1 MNISS
6 HFYYIKDHLGNVRET
21 YKIPNAGTKE
31 CVQRMQYYPSGLPWA
46 ENMNS
51 SEQPH
56 KYNSKEFV
64 EMHGLDE
71 YDSEARWYYPA
82 ICRTTTMDPLAEKYY
97 STSPYAWCGNN
108 PVRFVD
114 NNGRYFDEANEEIA
128 QQIEDT
134 CNTILSTSTDENQ
147 IEEVEKT
154 LDDVQKMRE
163 DEEREYRFK
172 LSPTDSKESP
182 STQYVGNNADG
193 HQVILMTS
201 NSEQINDALFHEIRH
216 GGQIAR
222 SELLLDAE
230 GGWLNYGVR
239 KEIDAYKAQWGR
251 YRRLILPIND
261 GSHVLPE
268 AKSINYYGINKAM
281 VHSITENLLS
291 NDYVYPPKDYSKQLW
306 RQN

>member
-1 MNISS
+1 MRYYLLLIGFLLSIS
-6 HFYYIKDHLGNVRET
+6 
-21 YKIPNAGTKE
+21 
-31 CVQRMQYYPSGLPWA
+31 MQA
-46 ENMNS
+46 
-51 SEQPH
+51 
-56 KYNSKEFV
+56 
-64 EMHGLDE
+64 
-71 YDSEARWYYPA
+71 
-82 ICRTTTMDPLAEKYY
+82 YY
-97 STSPYAWCGNN
+97 SISPYAWCGNN

-114 NNGRYFDEANEEIA
+114 PEGHYFDEANEEIA
-128 QQIEDT
+128 QQIEYS

-182 STQYVGNNADG
+182 STQYVGNNTDG

-201 NSEQINDALFHEIRH
+201 NSEQINDVLFHEIRH

-230 GGWLNYGVR
+230 GWWLNYGVR

-251 YRRLILPIND
+251 YGTLSLLLQQTWPFPTRETIEY
-261 GSHVLPE
+261 S
-268 AKSINYYGINKAM
+268 GINVEM
-281 VHSITENLLS
+281 VESIVEKVTDGY
-291 NDYVYPPKDYSKQLW
+291 DYVYPPKNYCKQLW

>member
-1 MNISS
+1 MLLDWLTNIFKPASAPADTS
-6 HFYYIKDHLGNVRET
+6 NVSQGKNTATGQQEENYFVAEMQSNEFTSATTET
-21 YKIPNAGTKE
+21 
-31 CVQRMQYYPSGLPWA
+31 
-46 ENMNS
+46 
-51 SEQPH
+51 
-56 KYNSKEFV
+56 
-64 EMHGLDE
+64 
-71 YDSEARWYYPA
+71 
-82 ICRTTTMDPLAEKYY
+82 
-97 STSPYAWCGNN
+97 
-108 PVRFVD
+108 
-114 NNGRYFDEANEEIA
+114 NEEYLNAIHQA
-128 QQIEDT
+128 Q
-134 CNTILSTSTDENQ
+134 ENQ

-230 GGWLNYGVR
+230 GRWLNYGVR

-291 NDYVYPPKDYSKQLW
+291 NDYVYPPKDYNKQLW